1 MQTNDYISGE
11 NSVENTAI
19 SVRLGTEADVA
30 FAAAL
35 ERESFPD
42 PWRAE
47 DIAVHVESSH
57 LVFFVA
63 EEEGTPCG
71 YLLGMH
77 IPPEGEIY
85 RVAVSPA
92 YRRRGVGASL
102 CFALLSRCELCDL
115 EVRRSNA
122 SARALYESL
131 GFSLV
136 GERKNYYKDPVEDAC
151 LYRRK

>member
-1 MQTNDYISGE
+1 MKHTEASI
-11 NSVENTAI
+11 V
-19 SVRLGTEADVA
+19 VRPAVEADVA

-35 ERESFPD
+35 EAATFPD
-42 PWRAE
+42 PWKREA
-47 DIAVHVESSH
+47 IAAHVGSGH

-63 EEEGTPCG
+63 EAAGERCG

-92 YRRRGVGASL
+92 HRRLGVAAAL
-102 CFALLSRCELCDL
+102 CGALLSRCEQCDL

-122 SARALYESL
+122 PARALYESL

-136 GERKNYYKDPVEDAC
+136 GERKNYYKDPMEDAC
-151 LYRRK
+151 LYRRV

>member
-1 MQTNDYISGE
+1 MQTNDYIFAE
-11 NSVENTAI
+11 NSEKSTRFT
-19 SVRLGTEADVA
+19 VRLGTEADVP
-30 FAAAL
+30 FVAATEA
-35 ERESFPD
+35 EIFPD

-47 DIAVHVESSH
+47 DIAAHVDSGH

-63 EEEGTPCG
+63 ERAEEACG

-85 RVAVSPA
+85 RVAVLPA
-92 YRRRGVGASL
+92 YRRQGVGAAL
-102 CFALLSRCELCDL
+102 CEALVSRCNLCDL

-122 SARALYESL
+122 PARALYESL

-136 GERKNYYKDPVEDAC
+136 GERKNYYKDPMEDAC